1 APNKQ
6 MVQTYKYIP
15 LHSDYEIRLNFSS
28 NPPNTTEWFY
38 QTNFMKMPSLIQIPS
53 DNGKFSTSLID
64 LGNGNYQALLR
75 ITGITKE
82 DIQTK
87 FKLHIANEIGE
98 ADYKVILFM
107 T

>member
-1 APNKQ
+1 MQNIF
-6 MVQTYKYIP
+6 IP
-15 LHSDYEIRLNFSS
+15 LELYF
-28 NPPNTTEWFY
+28 
-38 QTNFMKMPSLIQIPS
+38 Q
-53 DNGKFSTSLID
+53 D
-64 LGNGNYQALLR
+64 LGNGNYQALFR

-107 T
+107 TGMPIGKIKILDLIYEFP